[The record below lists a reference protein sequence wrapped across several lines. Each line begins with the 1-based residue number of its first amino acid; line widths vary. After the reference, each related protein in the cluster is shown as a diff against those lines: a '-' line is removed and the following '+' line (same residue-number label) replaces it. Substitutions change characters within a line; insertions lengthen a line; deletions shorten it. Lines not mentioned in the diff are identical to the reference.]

1 MRSFQFSIN
10 GIIYCIIEISY
21 YAARQKLNEDLGLG

>member
-10 GIIYCIIEISY
+10 GIIYCITAISY
-21 YAARQKLNEDLGLG
+21 YAAWQKLNEDLGLG